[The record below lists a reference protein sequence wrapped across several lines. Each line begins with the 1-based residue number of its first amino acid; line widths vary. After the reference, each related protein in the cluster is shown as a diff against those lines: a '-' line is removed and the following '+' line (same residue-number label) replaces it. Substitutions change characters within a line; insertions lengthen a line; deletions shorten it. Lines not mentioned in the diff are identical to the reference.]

1 MRLTPRLQAIADFV
15 EPGARIADVGTD
27 HAYIPIY
34 LIRNKKIEYA
44 MASDINEGPIKKAE
58 KNLERYGIQ
67 NKVRLCTAD
76 GTKGIRPREVDTL
89 IVAGMGGE
97 LIAQILLENIPQGIQ
112 RMILQP
118 MANAHEVRSALCD
131 VGYIIS
137 KEKLVREKNK
147 IYQIICAIPG
157 TSEKQEKEEYRFSTH
172 LFDDPLYSEFLRKE
186 QEKVNRSIH
195 QLSFSVDRSLQLQF
209 ENRKRRIGRELA
221 VLEDYQRKTDTED
234 S

>member
-1 MRLTPRLQAIADFV
+1 MSLTPRLQAIADFV
-15 EPGARIADVGTD
+15 APGARIADVGTD

-44 MASDINEGPIKKAE
+44 MASDINQGPIKKAE

-76 GTKGIRPREVDTL
+76 GTEGIKPWEVDTL

-97 LIAQILLENIPQGIQ
+97 LIAQILLKNIPHGIQ

-118 MANAHEVRSALCD
+118 MDNAHEVRSALCE
-131 VGYIIS
+131 VGYVIS

-147 IYQIICAIPG
+147 IYQIICAVPG
-157 TSEKQEKEEYRFSTH
+157 KSERKEKEEYRFSAL

-186 QEKVNRSIH
+186 EEKVDRSIN
-195 QLSFSVDRSLQLQF
+195 QLSFSVDRALQLQF
-209 ENRKRRIGRELA
+209 ENRKKRIERELEA
-221 VLEDYQRKTDTED
+221 LREYQRKAGTKG
-234 S
+234 

>member
-1 MRLTPRLQAIADFV
+1 MSLTPRLQAIADFV
-15 EPGARIADVGTD
+15 APGARIADVGTD

-44 MASDINEGPIKKAE
+44 MASDINQGPIKKAE

-76 GTKGIRPREVDTL
+76 GTEGIKPWEVDTL

-97 LIAQILLENIPQGIQ
+97 LIAQILLKNIPHGIQ

-118 MANAHEVRSALCD
+118 MANAHEVRSALCE
-131 VGYIIS
+131 VGYVIS

-147 IYQIICAIPG
+147 IYQIICAVPG
-157 TSEKQEKEEYRFSTH
+157 KSERKEKEEYRFSAL
-172 LFDDPLYSEFLRKE
+172 LFDDPLYSEILRKE
-186 QEKVNRSIH
+186 EEKVDRSIN
-195 QLSFSVDRSLQLQF
+195 QLSFSVDRALQLQF
-209 ENRKRRIGRELA
+209 ENRKKRIERELEA
-221 VLEDYQRKTDTED
+221 LREYQRKAGTKG
-234 S
+234 

>member
-1 MRLTPRLQAIADFV
+1 MSLTPRLQAIADFV
-15 EPGARIADVGTD
+15 APGARIADVGTD

-44 MASDINEGPIKKAE
+44 MASDINQGPIKKAE

-76 GTKGIRPREVDTL
+76 GTEGIKPWEVDTL

-97 LIAQILLENIPQGIQ
+97 LIAQILLKNIPHGIQ

-118 MANAHEVRSALCD
+118 MANAHEVRSALCE
-131 VGYIIS
+131 VGYVIS

-147 IYQIICAIPG
+147 IYQIICAVPG
-157 TSEKQEKEEYRFSTH
+157 KSERKEKEEYRFSAL

-186 QEKVNRSIH
+186 EEKVDRSIN
-195 QLSFSVDRSLQLQF
+195 QLSFSVDRALQLQF
-209 ENRKRRIGRELA
+209 ENRKKRIERELEA
-221 VLEDYQRKTDTED
+221 LREYQRKAGTKG
-234 S
+234 

>member
-1 MRLTPRLQAIADFV
+1 MSLTPRLQAIADFV
-15 EPGARIADVGTD
+15 APGARIADVGTD

-44 MASDINEGPIKKAE
+44 MASDINQGPIKKAE

-76 GTKGIRPREVDTL
+76 GTEGIKPWEVDTL

-97 LIAQILLENIPQGIQ
+97 LIAQILLKNIPHGIQ

-118 MANAHEVRSALCD
+118 MANAHEVRSALCE
-131 VGYIIS
+131 VGYVIS
-137 KEKLVREKNK
+137 KEKLVWEKNK
-147 IYQIICAIPG
+147 IYQIICAVPG
-157 TSEKQEKEEYRFSTH
+157 KSERKEKEEYRFSAL

-186 QEKVNRSIH
+186 EEKVDRSIN
-195 QLSFSVDRSLQLQF
+195 QLSFSVDRALQLQF
-209 ENRKRRIGRELA
+209 ENRKKRIERELEA
-221 VLEDYQRKTDTED
+221 LREYQRKAGAKG
-234 S
+234 